1 MHHVTEMSFPSGPSG
16 SGIPENA
23 AARNQ
28 RLYELFREEE
38 EFRAA
43 QIRRLNRAEAL
54 TVYEVT
60 AKPFG
65 TPVKT
70 NVDPVLWSP
79 ASLKELASEA
89 LRCQIFV
96 DQWVESGGF
105 ATFGKGRLSKFDSG
119 VLRRITEEPYIDF
132 KYRIKAWLEGNPRNQ
147 FPPLPES
154 YVLSDDSSVFGVG
167 ALGPGN
173 SWSIDD
179 VVKNHRFYAASPGRR
194 GGDTALDESD
204 SSVEILEV
212 KKKSKWFIFKP
223 EMSIGLSL
231 QK

>member
-28 RLYELFREEE
+28 RLYELFRKEE

-89 LRCQIFV
+89 LRCKIFV

-105 ATFGKGRLSKFDSG
+105 ATFGKGRISKFDSG

-154 YVLSDDSSVFGVG
+154 YVSSDDSSVFGVG
-167 ALGPGN
+167 SLGPGH

-179 VVKNHRFYAASPGRR
+179 VVKNNRFFAQSPGRR
-194 GGDTALDESD
+194 GGDTAGASGNPALDESD

-212 KKKSKWFIFKP
+212 KKKLK
-223 EMSIGLSL
+223 
-231 QK
+231 

>member
-105 ATFGKGRLSKFDSG
+105 ATFGKGR
-119 VLRRITEEPYIDF
+119 ITEEPYIDF

-154 YVLSDDSSVFGVG
+154 YVLSDDSSVFGVN

-212 KKKSKWFIFKP
+212 KKKSK
-223 EMSIGLSL
+223 
-231 QK
+231 